1 MLLRSMNSSKN
12 GMLETSPDRT
22 PGILA
27 ALDYLGIDVG
37 TIRVIG
43 RTNHAV
49 PKRKPD
55 RWKSIVAAFKLRF
68 S

>member
-1 MLLRSMNSSKN
+1 MNI
-12 GMLETSPDRT
+12 DRT

-27 ALDYLGIDVG
+27 ALDYLNIDVG

-43 RTNHAV
+43 RTNHRF
-49 PKRKPD
+49 PRRKPN

>member
-1 MLLRSMNSSKN
+1 MIRSNIESRIDMN
-12 GMLETSPDRT
+12 PDRT

-49 PKRKPD
+49 PKRQPD

-68 S
+68 G

>member
-1 MLLRSMNSSKN
+1 MNI
-12 GMLETSPDRT
+12 DRT

-43 RTNHAV
+43 RTNHSL
-49 PKRKPD
+49 PRRKPD
-55 RWKSIVAAFKLRF
+55 RWKSIVAALKLRF

>member
-1 MLLRSMNSSKN
+1 MN
-12 GMLETSPDRT
+12 PDRT

-43 RTNHAV
+43 RTSHTI
-49 PKRKPD
+49 PKRKPN
-55 RWKSIVAAFKLRF
+55 RWKSIVAALKLRF

>member
-1 MLLRSMNSSKN
+1 MNV
-12 GMLETSPDRT
+12 DRT

-49 PKRKPD
+49 PRRKPD